1 MEEDNNIKNFSAKD
15 IERYHKGLMSSQEM
29 HALEKAAMDD
39 SFLADTLEG
48 YSVEGVNVSNDLI
61 DLQNRLA
68 KRTGSG
74 KMIALPDRKKYY
86 WMKAAAMIVVVAGA
100 GLLAYTLLTKNGKEN
115 NVAQVTKT
123 KEDKKSPDLTIQDSN
138 SGTELFKVDSSVV

>member
-1 MEEDNNIKNFSAKD
+1 MEEDNNINNFSAAD

-39 SFLADTLEG
+39 PFLADALEG
-48 YSVEGVNVSNDLI
+48 YAVAGVNVSNDRA

-74 KMIALPDRKKYY
+74 RVITMPVKKRYNWLRIAATVSYTHLTLP
-86 WMKAAAMIVVVAGA
+86 
-100 GLLAYTLLTKNGKEN
+100 
-115 NVAQVTKT
+115 
-123 KEDKKSPDLTIQDSN
+123 TI
-138 SGTELFKVDSSVV
+138 LRV